1 MSSESAEEYTI
12 VEKNGKWYQV
22 YPPKIPA
29 DTDDPNAEI
38 DLGAEIE
45 ICRVPYPHPT
55 TMDQKT
61 INDLTIQIH
70 KQKEINHWLNM
81 NYLDSGEEIRKFR
94 KKIDR
99 YEQKQ
104 KDLAGYIKDLQKR
117 TEELLEYAKKLE
129 DEAERS

>member
-1 MSSESAEEYTI
+1 MSNESSDDEYTI

-22 YPPKIPA
+22 YPPKISA
-29 DTDDPNAEI
+29 NQDDPNAI
-38 DLGAEIE
+38 LDLGADIE
-45 ICRVPYPHPT
+45 ICKVPYPHWT
-55 TMDQKT
+55 TAEQKK
-61 INDLTIQIH
+61 INELTIQIH
-70 KQKEINHWLNM
+70 QQKEINHWLNK
-81 NYLDSGEEIRKFR
+81 NYLDSGEEIRQFR

-129 DEAERS
+129 